1 MNVFFRKAIQFTTAL
16 SCGEPRVRSIGVRS
30 QEVLVILPK
39 RTLIK
44 LDGYMRLLKPEVY
57 L

>member
-1 MNVFFRKAIQFTTAL
+1 MNVFFSKAIQFTTAL